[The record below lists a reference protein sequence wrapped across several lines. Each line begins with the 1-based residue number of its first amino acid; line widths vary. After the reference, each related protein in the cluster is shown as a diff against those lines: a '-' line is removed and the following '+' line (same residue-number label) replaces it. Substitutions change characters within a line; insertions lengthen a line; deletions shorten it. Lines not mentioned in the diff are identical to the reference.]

1 VVALQRETWSA
12 TALEGEW
19 AVVSVD
25 KEVDSAGVGVAV
37 YNGGETGADVGGSV
51 GPFFLLLAPVCICLY
66 LSVSSLSVCMS
77 EVVCLCVW
85 DLVWWILVGRYLGE
99 RRTEDKVEMVIRMER
114 DGNIPGYLRESTSLA
129 PAETEEHSGV
139 DEGGGNEGRNDS
151 GGNGESL
158 HCGGGGGGG

>member
-1 VVALQRETWSA
+1 
-12 TALEGEW
+12 
-19 AVVSVD
+19 
-25 KEVDSAGVGVAV
+25 
-37 YNGGETGADVGGSV
+37 
-51 GPFFLLLAPVCICLY
+51 
-66 LSVSSLSVCMS
+66 MS

-85 DLVWWILVGRYLGE
+85 DLVWRILVGRYLGE

-158 HCGGGGGGG
+158 HCGGVGGGG